1 MPEHSRAGKL
11 VVHSIRPAVFAC
23 LAVSW
28 WIVSASGARGQSI
41 GPPMSYDWILPALSS
56 LEPGAGV
63 EPIRFDALEPDGFRE
78 IGNAVWAEEGNSQSL
93 VRYAA
98 SLSETEQDVRPPIL
112 RRLSGRSSRPR
123 RRSWVSPRRSSN
135 PWIRRSVIP
144 AKAACFPASTSSRAT
159 SCRSKTA
166 GDSVFRPG
174 IATTTGHPPVD
185 DYPYVEGHWWD
196 PYNQNVLKGDYPI
209 IGQHTFLNIT
219 LSTEALLEARQVPT
233 PATGFESTANPFQ
246 TNLIGNGN
254 QFFYTQF
261 FRLGVDLSHGDA
273 AFKPTDWRIHLQ
285 PVFNVDYLTVSELG
299 VVSPDVNDGLSRGRD
314 YLPVQMVP
322 GRQARRHEPLLDF
335 PIRAGRFAAVC
346 ERFSRVH
353 LQQYRPRGPPLRDAV
368 CQPRPVQ
375 RPVLQSARKGHR
387 QRLEHVPGSRSVR
400 VDHELLPAGL
410 PRAGLHGASQFSLRP
425 RQGDRPFRR

>member
-1 MPEHSRAGKL
+1 
-11 VVHSIRPAVFAC
+11 
-23 LAVSW
+23 
-28 WIVSASGARGQSI
+28 
-41 GPPMSYDWILPALSS
+41 MSYDWILPALSS

-112 RRLSGRSSRPR
+112 RAPFGPVEPPPPPELGQPQTFFQPMDPPLGYTGKSGVLPSEYQQSSDFVPIEDRWRLG
-123 RRSWVSPRRSSN
+123 
-135 PWIRRSVIP
+135 
-144 AKAACFPASTSSRAT
+144 FPAWDRY
-159 SCRSKTA
+159 
-166 GDSVFRPG
+166 DH
-174 IATTTGHPPVD
+174 GHPPVD

-285 PVFNVDYLTVSELG
+285 PVFNVNYLTVSELG
-299 VVSPDVNDGLSRGRD
+299 IVSPNVNDGLSRGRD
-314 YLPVQMVP
+314 YFALQ
-322 GRQARRHEPLLDF
+322 EWFLEDKLDDTSPYYDF
-335 PIRAGRFAAVC
+335 LSAG
-346 ERFSRVH
+346 
-353 LQQYRPRGPPLRDAV
+353 
-368 CQPRPVQ
+368 
-375 RPVLQSARKGHR
+375 SAR
-387 QRLEHVPGSRSVR
+387 SRS
-400 VDHELLPAGL
+400 
-410 PRAGLHGASQFSLRP
+410 
-425 RQGDRPFRR
+425 